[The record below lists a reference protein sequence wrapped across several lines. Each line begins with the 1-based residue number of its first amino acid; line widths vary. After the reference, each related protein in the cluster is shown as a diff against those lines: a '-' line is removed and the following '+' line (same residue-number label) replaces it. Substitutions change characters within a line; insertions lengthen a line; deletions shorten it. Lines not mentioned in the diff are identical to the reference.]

1 MKKKSGLKR
10 TANVRSIGRNG
21 GHMSPRDNGLQVS
34 LRIGKQFHAL
44 IMSASSEGGLLV
56 SRAAIASAYL
66 CLFIRRE
73 NGDAWSRESAPQSI
87 VI

>member
-1 MKKKSGLKR
+1 
-10 TANVRSIGRNG
+10 
-21 GHMSPRDNGLQVS
+21 
-34 LRIGKQFHAL
+34 
-44 IMSASSEGGLLV
+44 MSASSEGGLLV